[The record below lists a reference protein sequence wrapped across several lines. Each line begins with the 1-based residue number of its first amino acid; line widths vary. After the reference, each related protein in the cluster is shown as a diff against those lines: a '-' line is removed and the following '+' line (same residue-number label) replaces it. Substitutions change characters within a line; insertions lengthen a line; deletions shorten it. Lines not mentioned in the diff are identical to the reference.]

1 MGNYAY
7 TGIQVHRCVSRA
19 RCQSKKVKWIIEL
32 SKLLCALCAERRLK
46 RTKVPQISIE
56 KKCAEHFF
64 FFEFKQT
71 IAQYFPTNQRMRVGL
86 MTTSTS
92 SYQNCKKKSLLVQ
105 ARDTKQMPIKTHKL
119 VIFLT
124 RQSTVD
130 IK

>member
-1 MGNYAY
+1 MPKQKSEVDN
-7 TGIQVHRCVSRA
+7 
-19 RCQSKKVKWIIEL
+19 
-32 SKLLCALCAERRLK
+32 
-46 RTKVPQISIE
+46 RTKQTTLRPLRGE
-56 KKCAEHFF
+56 KTQKNQSTTNKHRKKMRRTFFF

>member
-64 FFEFKQT
+64 FFSNLNKPLRNTSLQTRECVWGLWPLQRLPTKIVKKNLYWFKLG
-71 IAQYFPTNQRMRVGL
+71 IPNRCLSKLTNL
-86 MTTSTS
+86 SF
-92 SYQNCKKKSLLVQ
+92 
-105 ARDTKQMPIKTHKL
+105 
-119 VIFLT
+119 FLHVN
-124 RQSTVD
+124 QP
-130 IK
+130 